1 MPTITLYGSSSPR
14 TPPAYVQAAAA
25 VGAVCARRGWRLRT
39 GAGRHGCMGAAA
51 DACIAAGGTVE
62 GVILRKF
69 LDEGLSHPDLARL
82 AVADDMRSRKR
93 LLAEG
98 AAAYI
103 CLPGGPGTWEE
114 FWEMVVQRQIGV
126 VTAPL
131 LALDVAGHYA
141 PFRSMLQRA
150 HDDGLLYGPPQELV
164 EWHEL
169 VPAAEARLMQ
179 HLSPIAVPPAR

>member
-14 TPPAYVQAAAA
+14 TPAVYAQAAAA
-25 VGAVCARRGWRLRT
+25 VGSVCARRGWRLRT

-69 LDEGLSHPDLARL
+69 LDEGLSHAGMASLE
-82 AVADDMRSRKR
+82 VADDMRSRKR

-98 AAAYI
+98 ADAFI

-126 VTAPL
+126 VSAPL

-141 PFRSMLQRA
+141 PFRTMLERA
-150 HDDGLLYGPPQELV
+150 HDDGLLYGPPHELV
-164 EWHEL
+164 EWHDL
-169 VPAAEARLMQ
+169 VPAAEARL
-179 HLSPIAVPPAR
+179 HELLTPR